1 MGVVDTLTALREG
14 NLSSGEITLAD
25 GTPALL
31 LVNPSKVEC
40 GIAEQGSEVLVVL
53 HTHEGE
59 SNLVIDLHPH
69 SCLKMI
75 HVSFSSAEC
84 RCEVRQQ
91 SHSECYI
98 SSVAIGGGA
107 LGYEIDLN
115 GKDAYSSLRG
125 AFLAGGKE
133 QVKAGVRVNHNVSD
147 CRSFSLVKGVAG
159 GEARGEFEGMVYVAP
174 DAQRTDAV
182 QTSRNIVLGDGA
194 RINTKP
200 QLEIYADDVK
210 CSHGATV
217 GQLDSEAVLYMRQRG
232 LSLEQAKRLQIEG
245 FVGDALLHAEQ
256 LGADIWMDLVEKLE
270 KI

>member
-1 MGVVDTLTALREG
+1 MGVVDTLTALRDG

-31 LVNPSKVEC
+31 LVNPTKVEC
-40 GIAEQGSEVLVVL
+40 GIAEQGSETLVVL

-59 SNLVIDLHPH
+59 SNLVIDLHPY
-69 SCLKMI
+69 SCLKLI
-75 HVSFSSAEC
+75 HASFSSAEC

-98 SSVAIGGGA
+98 SSITVGGGA

-125 AFLAGGKE
+125 AFLAGDRE
-133 QVKAGVRVNHNVSD
+133 QVKVGVRVNHNVSD
-147 CRSFSLVKGVAG
+147 CKSFSLVKGVAG

-182 QTSRNIVLGDGA
+182 QTSRNIVISDGA

-232 LSLEQAKRLQIEG
+232 LSLNQAKRLQLEG
-245 FVGDALLHAEQ
+245 FVGDVLLHTEQ
-256 LGADIWMDLVEKLE
+256 FGVDLWMDLVEKLE